1 MNIAGCLLFFCL
13 GRTAGNADGED
24 KMELKRSMHARAARL
39 LAMLAMALVCALVL
53 APSAY
58 ADDAKAC
65 IGETKYTTFDDAV
78 DAAENGQTVTLLD
91 NAKTAGLNL
100 SKNLTIDGKGYALE
114 FTDKGIALWG
124 KALTFKDVT
133 VTMTG
138 IGSTPYGEWGW
149 MSVSASKDASLTLD
163 HATLTMDGTG
173 TPSGGARTHAIYFCG
188 NNKLNLKNRSNLT
201 IENYSQDALE
211 WDKGDGGYNINIEGG
226 STYTS
231 DHCRSGFTGTFVVTV
246 DNSKVNVVNSTGN
259 GSNGS
264 HFNIKNGSTVDF
276 SGNGD
281 HGLSA
286 GDLTIDNSTVTAN
299 NNGRTGIIFTGK
311 GEFKSANVQISG
323 TKGVS
328 YWNAGMRL
336 MKPKDQPLSH
346 ATLNVDAASTVS
358 IIDNKVTGLFLD
370 AGAQATFAEG
380 AKLTITGND
389 ASQENCSTKMATA
402 QMGGGVMVRAK
413 ASLLLLASAK
423 IDNNHAALAG
433 DDLCAEQGA
442 KVSFGKTIEGD
453 TLTAFNGCGDSITGW
468 FDDSK
473 DARWCAHWTD
483 NTPWHV
489 DAVEA
494 GSYEKP
500 IALKA
505 AHGVTAAHAEISG
518 TKVLKGADLAEGD
531 FEFTLSQNDDVISR
545 AKNAAD
551 GSFTFGE
558 SAFDVT
564 ADDIMDTDNHKV
576 SYTLDVAEVKGNKAN
591 VTYDTSVKK
600 VVVTAVPEDDHVK
613 LTYQVD
619 GKDVEDLASALVFTN
634 TYTKPAEPTTP
645 SEPKKPGKTTK
656 QGLPKTGDA
665 SLAAPVAFALAAV
678 AACGAGVVMR
688 RRA

>member
-1 MNIAGCLLFFCL
+1 
-13 GRTAGNADGED
+13 
-24 KMELKRSMHARAARL
+24 MELKRSIRARAARL
-39 LAMLAMALVCALVL
+39 VAMFAMALVCALVL
-53 APSAY
+53 VPSAY
-58 ADDAKAC
+58 ADGAVAR
-65 IGETKYTTFDDAV
+65 IGETEYNTFDEAV
-78 DAAENGQTVTLLD
+78 AAAKNGETVTLLAD
-91 NAKTAGLNL
+91 AETAGLNL
-100 SKNLTIDGKGYALE
+100 SKDLTIDGDGKALTFADE
-114 FTDKGIALWG
+114 GIALLG
-124 KALTFKDVT
+124 KALTFKNVT
-133 VTMTG
+133 VSMANV
-138 IGSTPYGEWGW
+138 GSTPYEWKW
-149 MSVSASKDASLTLD
+149 MAVGASGGASITLD
-163 HATLTMDGTG
+163 HASLAMDGAKT
-173 TPSGGARTHAIYFCG
+173 AKNTHAIYFTG
-188 NNKLNLKNRSNLT
+188 DNTLNLKNGSSLT
-201 IENYSQDALE
+201 IKNYPQDALE
-211 WDKGDGGYNINIEGG
+211 WDGGSGYNVNIESN

-231 DHCRSGFTGTFVVTV
+231 DHNRSGFTGTFHAKIDHST
-246 DNSKVNVVNSTGN
+246 VNVVNSTGN

-264 HFNIKNGSTVDF
+264 HFNIRNGSTVDF
-276 SGNGD
+276 SGNGG

-286 GDLTIDNSTVTAN
+286 GDLTIDHSTVTAN
-299 NNGRTGIIFTGK
+299 NNAYNGIIFTGE

-323 TKGVS
+323 TKGTS

-336 MKPKDQPLSH
+336 LKPKEEPLSH

-358 IIDNKVTGLFLD
+358 ITENKVTGLFLD
-370 AGAQATFAEG
+370 GGSHATFAEG

-389 ASQENCSTKMATA
+389 ASQENCSTKKDVA
-402 QMGGGVMVRAK
+402 QMGGGVMVRSNANL
-413 ASLLLLASAK
+413 SLPASAR

-442 KVSFGKTIEGD
+442 TISFGKTVEGD
-453 TLTAFNGCGDSITGW
+453 TLTAFNGCGDAITGW

-494 GSYEKP
+494 GSYETP
-500 IALKA
+500 VALKA

-518 TKVLKGADLAEGD
+518 TKVLKGAQLAEGD
-531 FEFTLSQNDDVISR
+531 FEFTLSQNDDVISHV
-545 AKNAAD
+545 KNAAD

-613 LTYQVD
+613 LTYSVD

-634 TYTKPAEPTTP
+634 TYTKPAEP
-645 SEPKKPGKTTK
+645 SEPKTPGASTK
-656 QGLPKTGDA
+656 QNLPKTGDA
-665 SLAAPVAFALAAV
+665 SLAAPVAFILAAAV
-678 AACGAGVVMR
+678 ACGAGVVMR
-688 RRA
+688 RRG

>member
-1 MNIAGCLLFFCL
+1 
-13 GRTAGNADGED
+13 
-24 KMELKRSMHARAARL
+24 MELKRSMHARVARL
-39 LAMLAMALVCALVL
+39 VAMFAMALVCALVL

-58 ADDAKAC
+58 ADGAKAC
-65 IGETKYTTFDDAV
+65 IGETKYNTFDEAV
-78 DAAENGQTVTLLD
+78 AAAKNGETVTLLD
-91 NAKTAGLNL
+91 NAETTGLNL
-100 SKNLTIDGKGYALE
+100 SKDLTIDGEGKFALN

-124 KALTFKDVT
+124 KALTFENVT
-133 VTMTG
+133 VSMTSV
-138 IGSTPYGEWGW
+138 GSTPYAEWKW
-149 MSVSASKDASLTLD
+149 MAVGA
-163 HATLTMDGTG
+163 
-173 TPSGGARTHAIYFCG
+173 SGGASITLDNASLAMDGAKTAKNTHAIYFTG
-188 NNKLNLKNRSNLT
+188 DNTLNLKNGSSLT
-201 IENYSQDALE
+201 IENYPQDALE
-211 WDKGDGGYNINIEGG
+211 WDGGSGKGYNVNIEGD

-231 DHCRSGFTGTFVVTV
+231 DRNRSGFTGTFCATI
-246 DNSKVNVVNSTGN
+246 DHSTVNVVNSTGN

-276 SGNGD
+276 SGNGG

-286 GDLTIDNSTVTAN
+286 GDLTIDHSTVTAN
-299 NNGRTGIIFTGK
+299 NNAYNGIIFTGK

-323 TKGVS
+323 TKGTS

-336 MKPKDQPLSH
+336 LKANASLD
-346 ATLNVDAASTVS
+346 VDAASTVS
-358 IIDNKVTGLFLD
+358 ITGNKVTGLYLD
-370 AGAQATFAEG
+370 GDSHATFAEG

-389 ASQENCSTKMATA
+389 ASQENCSTKKDFA
-402 QMGGGVMVRAK
+402 QMGGGVMVRSNANL
-413 ASLLLLASAK
+413 SLPASAR

-433 DDLCAEQGA
+433 DDLCAEQSA
-442 KVSFGKTIEGD
+442 KISFGKTVEGD
-453 TLTAFNGCGDSITGW
+453 TLTAFNGCGDAITGW

-494 GSYEKP
+494 RSYETP
-500 IALKA
+500 VALKA

-518 TKVLKGADLAEGD
+518 TKVLKGAQLAEGD

-545 AKNAAD
+545 TKNAAD

-665 SLAAPVAFALAAV
+665 SLAAPVAFALAA
-678 AACGAGVVMR
+678 AAVCGAGVVMR
-688 RRA
+688 RRG

>member
-1 MNIAGCLLFFCL
+1 
-13 GRTAGNADGED
+13 
-24 KMELKRSMHARAARL
+24 MELKRSIRARAARL
-39 LAMLAMALVCALVL
+39 VAMFAMALICALVL
-53 APSAY
+53 VPSAY
-58 ADDAKAC
+58 ADGAVAR
-65 IGETKYTTFDDAV
+65 IGEIEYNTFDEAV
-78 DAAENGQTVTLLD
+78 DAAKNGETVTLLD
-91 NAKTAGLNL
+91 NAETTGLNL
-100 SKNLTIDGKGYALE
+100 SKDLTIDGEGKFALN

-124 KALTFKDVT
+124 KALTFKNVT
-133 VTMTG
+133 VTMNG
-138 IGSTPYGEWGW
+138 IGSTPYTAEWNW

-163 HATLTMDGTG
+163 GATLTMDGKG
-173 TPSGGARTHAIYFCG
+173 TPLPVNKDDPHTHAIYFCS
-188 NNKLNLKNRSNLT
+188 NNKLNLKNTSTLT
-201 IENYSQDALE
+201 IKNYSQDALE
-211 WDKGDGGYNINIEGG
+211 WNGGDGGYNVNIETG
-226 STYTS
+226 STYIS

-246 DNSKVNVVNSTGN
+246 DKSKVNVVNSTGN

-276 SGNGD
+276 SGNGS

-286 GDLTIDNSTVTAN
+286 GNLTIDNSTVTAKDN
-299 NNGRTGIIFTGK
+299 ALTGIIFTGK

-323 TKGVS
+323 TKGTS

-336 MKPKDQPLSH
+336 MKANASLD
-346 ATLNVDAASTVS
+346 VDAASTVS
-358 IIDNKVTGLFLD
+358 ITDNKVTGLYLD
-370 AGAQATFAEG
+370 GGSHATFAEG

-389 ASQENCSTKMATA
+389 ASQENCSTKKDAA
-402 QMGGGVMVRAK
+402 QMGGGVMVRSN
-413 ASLLLLASAK
+413 ASLSLPASAR

-433 DDLCAEQGA
+433 DDLCAEQDA
-442 KVSFGKTIEGD
+442 KISFGKTVEGD
-453 TLTAFNGCGDSITGW
+453 TLTAFNGCGDAITGW

-494 GSYEKP
+494 RSYETP
-500 IALKA
+500 VALKA

-518 TKVLKGADLAEGD
+518 TKVLKGAELAEGD
-531 FEFTLSQNDDVISR
+531 FEFALSQNDDVISH

-613 LTYQVD
+613 LTYSVD

-634 TYTKPAEPTTP
+634 TYTKPAEP
-645 SEPKKPGKTTK
+645 SEPKTPGTSTK
-656 QGLPKTGDA
+656 QNLPKTGDV
-665 SLAAPVAFALAAV
+665 SLAAPVACALAAV
-678 AACGAGVVMR
+678 VACGASVVMR
-688 RRA
+688 RRG

>member
-1 MNIAGCLLFFCL
+1 
-13 GRTAGNADGED
+13 
-24 KMELKRSMHARAARL
+24 MELKRSIRARAARL
-39 LAMLAMALVCALVL
+39 VAMFAMALICALVL
-53 APSAY
+53 VPSAY
-58 ADDAKAC
+58 ADGAVAR
-65 IGETKYTTFDDAV
+65 IGETEYNTFDEAV
-78 DAAENGQTVTLLD
+78 AAAKNGETVTLLAD
-91 NAKTAGLNL
+91 AETAGLNL
-100 SKNLTIDGKGYALE
+100 SKDLTIDGGGNALK

-124 KALTFKDVT
+124 HALVLKNVNAS
-133 VTMTG
+133 MTG
-138 IGSTPYGEWGW
+138 IGSTPYTAEWNW
-149 MSVSASKDASLTLD
+149 MAVGASKGASLTLD
-163 HATLTMDGTG
+163 GATLSMDGTG
-173 TPSGGARTHAIYFCG
+173 AGNVHAIYFCS
-188 NNKLNLKNRSNLT
+188 NNKLNLKNGSNHT
-201 IENYSQDALE
+201 IKNYKQDALE
-211 WDKGDGGYNINIEGG
+211 WDGGDGGYNVNIETG

-246 DNSKVNVVNSTGN
+246 DKSKVNVVNSTGN

-276 SGNGD
+276 SGNGG

-286 GDLTIDNSTVTAN
+286 GDLTIDRSTVTAN
-299 NNGRTGIIFTGK
+299 DNAYNGIIFTGK

-323 TKGVS
+323 TKGAL

-336 MKPKDQPLSH
+336 LKANASLD
-346 ATLNVDAASTVS
+346 VDAASTVS
-358 IIDNKVTGLFLD
+358 ITGNKVTGLYLD
-370 AGAQATFAEG
+370 GGSYATFAGG

-389 ASQENCSTKMATA
+389 ASQENCSTKKDAA
-402 QMGGGVMVRAK
+402 QMGGGVMVRSN
-413 ASLLLLASAK
+413 ASLSLPASAK

-442 KVSFGKTIEGD
+442 TISFGKTVEGD
-453 TLTAFNGCGDSITGW
+453 TLTAFNGCGDAITGW
-468 FDDSK
+468 FDDSE

-489 DAVEA
+489 KAVEA
-494 GSYEKP
+494 DSYKTPITLETT

-518 TKVLKGADLAEGD
+518 TKVLKGAQLAEGD

-545 AKNAAD
+545 TKNAAD

-564 ADDIMDTDNHKV
+564 ADDIMDADNHKV

-591 VTYDTSVKK
+591 VTYDASVKK

-613 LTYQVD
+613 LTYSVD

-634 TYTKPAEPTTP
+634 TYTKPAEP
-645 SEPKKPGKTTK
+645 SEPKTPGTSTK
-656 QGLPKTGDA
+656 QNLPKTGDA
-665 SLAAPVAFALAAV
+665 SLAAPVAFILAAAV
-678 AACGAGVVMR
+678 ACGAGVVMR
-688 RRA
+688 RRG

>member
-1 MNIAGCLLFFCL
+1 
-13 GRTAGNADGED
+13 
-24 KMELKRSMHARAARL
+24 MELKRSIRARAARL
-39 LAMLAMALVCALVL
+39 VAMFAMALICALVL
-53 APSAY
+53 VPSAY
-58 ADDAKAC
+58 ADGAVAR
-65 IGETKYTTFDDAV
+65 IGETEYNTFDEAV
-78 DAAENGQTVTLLD
+78 AAAKNGETVTLLAD
-91 NAKTAGLNL
+91 AETAGLNL
-100 SKNLTIDGKGYALE
+100 SKDLTIDGGGNALK

-124 KALTFKDVT
+124 HALVLKNVNAS
-133 VTMTG
+133 MTG
-138 IGSTPYGEWGW
+138 IGSTPYTAEWNW
-149 MSVSASKDASLTLD
+149 MAVGASKGASLTLD
-163 HATLTMDGTG
+163 GATLSMDGTG
-173 TPSGGARTHAIYFCG
+173 AGNVHAIYFCS
-188 NNKLNLKNRSNLT
+188 NNKLNLKNGSNLT
-201 IENYSQDALE
+201 IKNYKQDALE
-211 WDKGDGGYNINIEGG
+211 WDGGDGGYNVNIETG

-246 DNSKVNVVNSTGN
+246 DKSKVNVVNSTGN

-276 SGNGD
+276 SGNGG

-286 GDLTIDNSTVTAN
+286 GDLTIDRSTVTAN
-299 NNGRTGIIFTGK
+299 DNAYNGIIFTGK

-323 TKGVS
+323 TKGAL

-336 MKPKDQPLSH
+336 LKANASLD
-346 ATLNVDAASTVS
+346 VDAASTVS
-358 IIDNKVTGLFLD
+358 ITGNKVTGLYLD
-370 AGAQATFAEG
+370 GGSYATFAGG

-389 ASQENCSTKMATA
+389 ASQENCSTKKDAA
-402 QMGGGVMVRAK
+402 QMGGGVMVRSN
-413 ASLLLLASAK
+413 ASLSLPASAK

-442 KVSFGKTIEGD
+442 TISFGKTVEGD
-453 TLTAFNGCGDSITGW
+453 TLTAFNGCGDAITGW
-468 FDDSK
+468 FDDSE

-489 DAVEA
+489 KAVEA
-494 GSYEKP
+494 DSYKTPITLETT

-518 TKVLKGADLAEGD
+518 TKVLKGAQLAEGD

-545 AKNAAD
+545 TKNAAD

-564 ADDIMDTDNHKV
+564 ADDIMDADNHKV

-591 VTYDTSVKK
+591 VTYDASVKK

-613 LTYQVD
+613 LTYSVD

-634 TYTKPAEPTTP
+634 TYTKPAEP
-645 SEPKKPGKTTK
+645 SEPKTPGTSTK
-656 QGLPKTGDA
+656 HNLPKTGDA
-665 SLAAPVAFALAAV
+665 SLAAPVAFILAAAV
-678 AACGAGVVMR
+678 ACGAGVVMR
-688 RRA
+688 RRG

>member
-1 MNIAGCLLFFCL
+1 
-13 GRTAGNADGED
+13 
-24 KMELKRSMHARAARL
+24 MELKRSMHARVARL
-39 LAMLAMALVCALVL
+39 VAMFAMALVCALVMV
-53 APSAY
+53 PSAY
-58 ADDAKAC
+58 ADGAVAC
-65 IGETKYTTFDDAV
+65 IGEAKYNTFDDAV
-78 DAAENGQTVTLLD
+78 AAAKNGETVTLLAD
-91 NAKTAGLNL
+91 AETAGLNL
-100 SKNLTIDGKGYALE
+100 SKDLTIDGGDDHHALN

-124 KALTFKDVT
+124 HALVLKNVNAS
-133 VTMTG
+133 MTG
-138 IGSTPYGEWGW
+138 IGSTPYTAEWKW
-149 MSVSASKDASLTLD
+149 MSVCANKDASLTLD
-163 HATLTMDGTG
+163 GATLTMDGTG
-173 TPSGGARTHAIYFCG
+173 TASNVHAIYFCS
-188 NNKLNLKNRSNLT
+188 NNKLNLKNGSNLT
-201 IENYSQDALE
+201 IKNYKQDALE
-211 WDKGDGGYNINIEGG
+211 WDGGDGGYNVNIETG

-246 DNSKVNVVNSTGN
+246 DKSKVNVVNSTGN

-276 SGNGD
+276 SGNGS

-286 GDLTIDNSTVTAN
+286 GDLTIDSSTVTAN
-299 NNGRTGIIFTGK
+299 NNGLTGITFNGK
-311 GEFKSANVQISG
+311 GVFKAADVRVTDTIGKDLKWGGIIYDGGIRLSP
-323 TKGVS
+323 
-328 YWNAGMRL
+328 NAKL
-336 MKPKDQPLSH
+336 D
-346 ATLNVDAASTVS
+346 VDAASTIS
-358 IIDNKVTGLFLD
+358 ITGNKATGLFLD
-370 AGAQATFAEG
+370 ADTSATFA
-380 AKLTITGND
+380 ADSNLMITGND
-389 ASQENCSTKMATA
+389 ASAENAINKPKQDLA
-402 QMGGGVMVRAK
+402 QMGGGVVVRGGSNLTLPTFAV
-413 ASLLLLASAK
+413 
-423 IDNNHAALAG
+423 IDNNNAALAG
-433 DDLCAEQGA
+433 DDLYAEQGA
-442 KVSFGKTIEGD
+442 KISFGKTVEGD
-453 TLTAFNGCGDSITGW
+453 TLTAFNGCGDAITGW

-494 GSYEKP
+494 RSYETP
-500 IALKA
+500 VALKA

-665 SLAAPVAFALAAV
+665 SLAAPVAFALVAAAV
-678 AACGAGVVMR
+678 CGAGVVMR
-688 RRA
+688 RRG

>member
-1 MNIAGCLLFFCL
+1 
-13 GRTAGNADGED
+13 
-24 KMELKRSMHARAARL
+24 MELKRSIRTRAARL
-39 LAMLAMALVCALVL
+39 VAMFAMALVCALVL
-53 APSAY
+53 VPSAY
-58 ADDAKAC
+58 ADGAVAR
-65 IGETKYTTFDDAV
+65 IGEREYNTFDEAV
-78 DAAENGQTVTLLD
+78 AAAKNGETVTLLAD
-91 NAKTAGLNL
+91 AETAGLNL
-100 SKNLTIDGKGYALE
+100 SKDLTIDGGDGHALN

-124 KALTFKDVT
+124 HALVLKNVNAS
-133 VTMTG
+133 MTG
-138 IGSTPYGEWGW
+138 IGSTPYTAEWKW
-149 MSVSASKDASLTLD
+149 MAV
-163 HATLTMDGTG
+163 GV
-173 TPSGGARTHAIYFCG
+173 SGGASITLDNASLAMDGAKTASGTHAIYFTG
-188 NNKLNLKNRSNLT
+188 DNKLNLKNGSNLS
-201 IENYSQDALE
+201 IKNYPQDALE
-211 WDKGDGGYNINIEGG
+211 WDGGSGYNVNIEGN

-231 DHCRSGFTGTFVVTV
+231 DHNRSGFTGTFHATI
-246 DNSKVNVVNSTGN
+246 DHSTVNVVNSTGN

-276 SGNGD
+276 SGNGS

-286 GDLTIDNSTVTAN
+286 GNLTIDNSTVTAKDN
-299 NNGRTGIIFTGK
+299 ALTGIIFTGK

-323 TKGVS
+323 TKGTS

-336 MKPKDQPLSH
+336 MKANASLD
-346 ATLNVDAASTVS
+346 VDAASTVS
-358 IIDNKVTGLFLD
+358 ITGNKVTGLYLD
-370 AGAQATFAEG
+370 GGSHATFAEG

-389 ASQENCSTKMATA
+389 ASQENCSTKKDFA
-402 QMGGGVMVRAK
+402 QMGGGVMVRSNANL
-413 ASLLLLASAK
+413 SLPASAK

-442 KVSFGKTIEGD
+442 KISFGKTVEGD
-453 TLTAFNGCGDSITGW
+453 TLTAFNGCGDAITGW

-494 GSYEKP
+494 RSYETP
-500 IALKA
+500 VALKA

-518 TKVLKGADLAEGD
+518 TKVLKGAQLAEGD
-531 FEFTLSQNDDVISR
+531 FEFTLSQDDDVISH

-665 SLAAPVAFALAAV
+665 SLAAPVAFALAAA
-678 AACGAGVVMR
+678 AACGVGVVMR
-688 RRA
+688 RRG

>member
-1 MNIAGCLLFFCL
+1 
-13 GRTAGNADGED
+13 
-24 KMELKRSMHARAARL
+24 MELKRSIRTRAARL
-39 LAMLAMALVCALVL
+39 VAMFAMALVCTLAL

-58 ADDAKAC
+58 ADGGVARID
-65 IGETKYTTFDDAV
+65 ETGFEYNTFDEAV
-78 DAAENGQTVTLLD
+78 AAAKNGETVTLLAD
-91 NAKTAGLNL
+91 AETAGLNL
-100 SKNLTIDGKGYALE
+100 DKDLTIDGNSHGNNHALK
-114 FTDKGIALWG
+114 FADKGIALWG
-124 KALTFKDVT
+124 HALVLKNVNASM
-133 VTMTG
+133 VG
-138 IGSTPYGEWGW
+138 IGSTPYAEWGW
-149 MSVSASKDASLTLD
+149 MAVCASKDASLTLD
-163 HATLTMDGTG
+163 GATLTMDGTG
-173 TPSGGARTHAIYFCG
+173 TPLPVNGKDPHTHAIYFCS
-188 NNKLNLKNRSNLT
+188 NNKLNLKNGSNLT
-201 IENYSQDALE
+201 IKNYSQDALE
-211 WDKGDGGYNINIEGG
+211 WDGGDGGYNVNIEGG

-231 DHCRSGFTGTFVVTV
+231 DHCRSGFAGTFVVTV

-264 HFNIKNGSTVDF
+264 HFNIKKGSTVDF
-276 SGNGD
+276 SRNGS

-286 GDLTIDNSTVTAN
+286 GDLTIDNSTVTAKDN
-299 NNGRTGIIFTGK
+299 ALTGIIFTGK

-323 TKGVS
+323 TRGTS

-336 MKPKDQPLSH
+336 LKPKGESLSH

-358 IIDNKVTGLFLD
+358 ITENKVTGLFLD

-380 AKLTITGND
+380 AKLTITGNN
-389 ASQENCSTKMATA
+389 ASQENCSTKRDAA
-402 QMGGGVMVRAK
+402 QMGGGVMVRSN
-413 ASLLLLASAK
+413 ASLSLPASAR

-442 KVSFGKTIEGD
+442 KISFGKTVEGD
-453 TLTAFNGCGDSITGW
+453 TLTAFNGCGDAITGW

-494 GSYEKP
+494 GPYETP
-500 IALKA
+500 IAFKA

-665 SLAAPVAFALAAV
+665 SLAAPVAFILAAAV
-678 AACGAGVVMR
+678 ACGAGVVMR
-688 RRA
+688 RRG

>member
-1 MNIAGCLLFFCL
+1 
-13 GRTAGNADGED
+13 
-24 KMELKRSMHARAARL
+24 MELKRSIRARAARL
-39 LAMLAMALVCALVL
+39 VAMFAMALVCALVL
-53 APSAY
+53 VPSAY
-58 ADDAKAC
+58 ADGAVARID
-65 IGETKYTTFDDAV
+65 ETGSEYNTFDEAV
-78 DAAENGQTVTLLD
+78 AAAKNGETVTLLAD
-91 NAKTAGLNL
+91 AETAGLNL
-100 SKNLTIDGKGYALE
+100 NEDLTIDGDGHALK

-124 KALTFKDVT
+124 HALVLKNVNASMAG
-133 VTMTG
+133 V
-138 IGSTPYGEWGW
+138 GSTPYTAEWKW
-149 MSVSASKDASLTLD
+149 MSVCASKDASLTLD
-163 HATLTMDGTG
+163 GATLTMDGTG
-173 TPSGGARTHAIYFCG
+173 TASNVHAIYFCS
-188 NNKLNLKNRSNLT
+188 NNKLNLKNGSNLT
-201 IENYSQDALE
+201 IKNYAQDALE
-211 WDKGDGGYNINIEGG
+211 WDGGDGGYNVNIEGG

-231 DHCRSGFTGTFVVTV
+231 DRCRSGFTGTFVVTV

-264 HFNIKNGSTVDF
+264 HFNIKNDSTVDF
-276 SGNGD
+276 SGNGS

-286 GDLTIDNSTVTAN
+286 GNLTINNSTVTAKDN
-299 NNGRTGIIFTGK
+299 ALTGIIFTGK

-323 TKGVS
+323 TKGTS

-336 MKPKDQPLSH
+336 FKANASLD
-346 ATLNVDAASTVS
+346 VDAASTVS
-358 IIDNKVTGLFLD
+358 ITGNKVTGLYLD
-370 AGAQATFAEG
+370 GGSHATFAEG

-389 ASQENCSTKMATA
+389 ASQENCSTKKDFA
-402 QMGGGVMVRAK
+402 QMGGGVMVRSNANL
-413 ASLLLLASAK
+413 SLPASAR

-442 KVSFGKTIEGD
+442 KISFGKTVEGD
-453 TLTAFNGCGDSITGW
+453 TLTAFNGCGDAITGW

-494 GSYEKP
+494 GTYETP
-500 IALKA
+500 VALKA

-518 TKVLKGADLAEGD
+518 TKVLKGAQLAEDD
-531 FEFTLSQNDDVISR
+531 FEFTLSQNDDVISH

-551 GSFTFGE
+551 
-558 SAFDVT
+558 DVT

-613 LTYQVD
+613 LTYSVD

-634 TYTKPAEPTTP
+634 TYTKPAEP
-645 SEPKKPGKTTK
+645 SEPKTPGTSTK
-656 QGLPKTGDA
+656 QNLPKTGDI
-665 SLAAPVAFALAAV
+665 SLAAPVAFILAAAV
-678 AACGAGVVMR
+678 ACGAGVVMR
-688 RRA
+688 RRG

>member
-1 MNIAGCLLFFCL
+1 
-13 GRTAGNADGED
+13 
-24 KMELKRSMHARAARL
+24 MELKRSIRARAARL
-39 LAMLAMALVCALVL
+39 VAMFAMALVCALVL
-53 APSAY
+53 VPSAY
-58 ADDAKAC
+58 ADGAVARID
-65 IGETKYTTFDDAV
+65 ETGSEYNTFDEAV
-78 DAAENGQTVTLLD
+78 AAAKNGETVTLLAD
-91 NAKTAGLNL
+91 AETAGLNL
-100 SKNLTIDGKGYALE
+100 SKDLTIDGGGNALK

-124 KALTFKDVT
+124 KALTFKNVT
-133 VTMTG
+133 VSMIG
-138 IGSTPYGEWGW
+138 IGSTPYTAEWNW
-149 MSVSASKDASLTLD
+149 MSVGASKDASLTLD
-163 HATLTMDGTG
+163 GATLTMDGTG
-173 TPSGGARTHAIYFCG
+173 TPRGQSQTHAIYFCS
-188 NNKLNLKNRSNLT
+188 NNKLNLKNGSNLT
-201 IENYSQDALE
+201 IKNYAQDALE
-211 WDKGDGGYNINIEGG
+211 WDGGDGGYNVNIEGG

-231 DHCRSGFTGTFVVTV
+231 DRCRSGFTGTFVVTV

-264 HFNIKNGSTVDF
+264 HFNIKNDSTVDF
-276 SGNGD
+276 SGNGS

-286 GDLTIDNSTVTAN
+286 GNLTIDNSTVTAKDN
-299 NNGRTGIIFTGK
+299 ALTGIIFTGK

-323 TKGVS
+323 TKGTS

-336 MKPKDQPLSH
+336 MKANASLD
-346 ATLNVDAASTVS
+346 VDAASTVS
-358 IIDNKVTGLFLD
+358 ITENKVTGLFLD
-370 AGAQATFAEG
+370 GGSHARFAEG

-389 ASQENCSTKMATA
+389 ASQENCSTKKDFA
-402 QMGGGVMVRAK
+402 QMGGGVMVRSNANL
-413 ASLLLLASAK
+413 SLPASAR

-442 KVSFGKTIEGD
+442 KISFGKTVEGD
-453 TLTAFNGCGDSITGW
+453 TLTAFNGCGDAITGW

-494 GSYEKP
+494 GTYETP
-500 IALKA
+500 VALKA

-518 TKVLKGADLAEGD
+518 TKVLKGAQLAEGD
-531 FEFTLSQNDDVISR
+531 FEFTLSQNDDVISH

-613 LTYQVD
+613 LTYSVD

-634 TYTKPAEPTTP
+634 TYTKPAEP
-645 SEPKKPGKTTK
+645 SEPKTPGTSTK
-656 QGLPKTGDA
+656 QNLPKTGDI
-665 SLAAPVAFALAAV
+665 SLAAPVAFILAAAV
-678 AACGAGVVMR
+678 ACGAGVVMR
-688 RRA
+688 RRG

>member
-1 MNIAGCLLFFCL
+1 
-13 GRTAGNADGED
+13 
-24 KMELKRSMHARAARL
+24 MELKRSIRTRAARL
-39 LAMLAMALVCALVL
+39 VAMFAMALVCALVL
-53 APSAY
+53 VPSAY
-58 ADDAKAC
+58 ADGAVAC
-65 IGETKYTTFDDAV
+65 IGETKYNTFDEAVADAK
-78 DAAENGQTVTLLD
+78 NGETVTLLAD
-91 NAKTAGLNL
+91 AETAGLNL
-100 SKNLTIDGKGYALE
+100 SKDLTIDGGGHALK
-114 FTDKGIALWG
+114 FADKGIALWG
-124 KALTFKDVT
+124 KALTLKNVNAS
-133 VTMTG
+133 MTG
-138 IGSTPYGEWGW
+138 IGSTPYTAEWNW
-149 MSVSASKDASLTLD
+149 MSVCASKGASLTLD
-163 HATLTMDGTG
+163 GATLTMDGSG
-173 TPSGGARTHAIYFCG
+173 TANNTHAIYFCS
-188 NNKLNLKNRSNLT
+188 NNKLNLKNASALT
-201 IENYSQDALE
+201 IKNYKHNALE
-211 WDKGDGGYNINIEGG
+211 WDGGDGGYNINIEGR

-276 SGNGD
+276 SGNGS

-286 GDLTIDNSTVTAN
+286 GNLTIDSSTVTATN
-299 NNGRTGIIFTGK
+299 NALTGIIFTGK
-311 GEFKSANVQISG
+311 GEFKSASVQISG
-323 TKGVS
+323 TKGTS

-336 MKPKDQPLSH
+336 FKANAKLD
-346 ATLNVDAASTVS
+346 VDDASIVS
-358 IIDNKVTGLFLD
+358 ITGNKVTGLYLD
-370 AGAQATFAEG
+370 GGSSATFAEG

-389 ASQENCSTKMATA
+389 ASQENCSTKKDFAR
-402 QMGGGVMVRAK
+402 MGGGVMVRSN
-413 ASLLLLASAK
+413 ASLSLPASAK

-442 KVSFGKTIEGD
+442 TISFGKTVEGD
-453 TLTAFNGCGDSITGW
+453 TLTDFNGCGDAITGW

-494 GSYEKP
+494 GSYETP
-500 IALKA
+500 VALKA

-518 TKVLKGADLAEGD
+518 TKVLKGAQLAEGD

-545 AKNAAD
+545 TKNAAD

-564 ADDIMDTDNHKV
+564 ADDIMDADNHKV
-576 SYTLDVAEVKGNKAN
+576 SYTLDMAEVKGNKAN

-665 SLAAPVAFALAAV
+665 SLAAPVAFALAAA
-678 AACGAGVVMR
+678 AACGVGVVMR
-688 RRA
+688 RRG

>member
-1 MNIAGCLLFFCL
+1 
-13 GRTAGNADGED
+13 
-24 KMELKRSMHARAARL
+24 MELKRSMHARAARL
-39 LAMLAMALVCALVL
+39 VAMFAMALVCALVL

-58 ADDAKAC
+58 ADGGVAC
-65 IGETKYTTFDDAV
+65 IDKTEYNTFDEAV
-78 DAAENGQTVTLLD
+78 AAAKNGETVTLLKD
-91 NAKTAGLNL
+91 AETAGLNL
-100 SKNLTIDGKGYALE
+100 KMDLTIDGDGHALK

-124 KALTFKDVT
+124 HALVLKNVNAS
-133 VTMTG
+133 MTG
-138 IGSTPYGEWGW
+138 IGSTPYTAEWNW
-149 MSVSASKDASLTLD
+149 MAVCASKDASLTLD
-163 HATLTMDGTG
+163 DATLSMDGTG
-173 TPSGGARTHAIYFCG
+173 AGNVHAIYFCS
-188 NNKLNLKNRSNLT
+188 NNKLNLKNSNLT
-201 IENYSQDALE
+201 IKNYKQDAHE
-211 WDKGDGGYNINIEGG
+211 WDGGDGGYNVNIEGD

-276 SGNGD
+276 SGNGS

-286 GDLTIDNSTVTAN
+286 GNLTIDSSRVTAN
-299 NNGRTGIIFTGK
+299 NNGLTGITFNGEGVFKAADVRVAGTIGK
-311 GEFKSANVQISG
+311 DLKWGDIIYDG
-323 TKGVS
+323 GI
-328 YWNAGMRL
+328 RL
-336 MKPKDQPLSH
+336 SPN
-346 ATLNVDAASTVS
+346 ATLDVDAASTIS
-358 IIDNKVTGLFLD
+358 ITGNKATGLFLD
-370 AGAQATFAEG
+370 AGTSATFADDSN
-380 AKLTITGND
+380 LMITGND
-389 ASQENCSTKMATA
+389 ASAENAINKPKQDLA
-402 QMGGGVMVRAK
+402 QMGGGVVVRGG
-413 ASLLLLASAK
+413 SNLTLPTSAV
-423 IDNNHAALAG
+423 IDNNNAALAG
-433 DDLCAEQGA
+433 DDLYAEQGA
-442 KVSFGKTIEGD
+442 TISFGKTVEDD
-453 TLTAFNGCGDSITGW
+453 TLTDFNGCGHVITGW

-473 DARWCAHWTD
+473 GARWCAHWTD

-494 GSYEKP
+494 DSYKTPITLEKS

-665 SLAAPVAFALAAV
+665 SLAAPVAFAFAA
-678 AACGAGVVMR
+678 ATACGAGVVMR
-688 RRA
+688 RRG

>member
-1 MNIAGCLLFFCL
+1 
-13 GRTAGNADGED
+13 
-24 KMELKRSMHARAARL
+24 MELKRSMHARVARL
-39 LAMLAMALVCALVL
+39 VAMFAMALVCALVL

-58 ADDAKAC
+58 ADGAVAR
-65 IGETKYTTFDDAV
+65 IGETKYNTFDEAV
-78 DAAENGQTVTLLD
+78 AAAENGETVTLLD

-100 SKNLTIDGKGYALE
+100 SKDLTIDGDGHALE

-124 KALTFKDVT
+124 KALTFKNVT
-133 VTMTG
+133 VSMAG
-138 IGSTPYGEWGW
+138 IGSTPYTAEWNW
-149 MSVSASKDASLTLD
+149 MSVGA
-163 HATLTMDGTG
+163 
-173 TPSGGARTHAIYFCG
+173 SGGASITLENASLAMDGAKTASRTHAIYFTG
-188 NNKLNLKNRSNLT
+188 DNKLNLKKGSNLS
-201 IENYSQDALE
+201 IKNYPQDALE
-211 WDKGDGGYNINIEGG
+211 WNGGSGKGYNVNIEGD

-231 DHCRSGFTGTFVVTV
+231 NHNRSGFTGTFYATI
-246 DNSKVNVVNSTGN
+246 DHSTVNVVNSTGN

-276 SGNGD
+276 SGNGG

-286 GDLTIDNSTVTAN
+286 GDLIIDHSTVTAN
-299 NNGRTGIIFTGK
+299 NNAYNGIIFTGK

-323 TKGVS
+323 TKGAI

-336 MKPKDQPLSH
+336 LKANAS
-346 ATLNVDAASTVS
+346 LNVDAASTVS
-358 IIDNKVTGLFLD
+358 ITGNKVTGLYLD
-370 AGAQATFAEG
+370 GGSHATFVEG
-380 AKLTITGND
+380 AKLSITGND
-389 ASQENCSTKMATA
+389 ASQENCSTKKDAA
-402 QMGGGVMVRAK
+402 QMGGGVMVRSN
-413 ASLLLLASAK
+413 ASLSLPASAK
-423 IDNNHAALAG
+423 INNNHAALAG
-433 DDLCAEQGA
+433 DDLYAEQGA
-442 KVSFGKTIEGD
+442 KISFGDTVQGD
-453 TLTAFNGCGDSITGW
+453 TLTAFNGCGHAITGW

-489 DAVEA
+489 DAVKA
-494 GSYEKP
+494 GSYETP
-500 IALKA
+500 VALKA

-576 SYTLDVAEVKGNKAN
+576 SYTLDVAEAKGNKAN

-634 TYTKPAEPTTP
+634 TYTKPAEPTMP

-665 SLAAPVAFALAAV
+665 SLAAPVAFILAAA

-688 RRA
+688 RRG

>member
-1 MNIAGCLLFFCL
+1 
-13 GRTAGNADGED
+13 
-24 KMELKRSMHARAARL
+24 MELKRSIRARAARL
-39 LAMLAMALVCALVL
+39 VAMFAMALVCALVL
-53 APSAY
+53 VPSAY
-58 ADDAKAC
+58 ADGAVARID
-65 IGETKYTTFDDAV
+65 ETGSEYNTFDEAV
-78 DAAENGQTVTLLD
+78 AAAKNGETVTLLAD
-91 NAKTAGLNL
+91 AETAGLNL
-100 SKNLTIDGKGYALE
+100 SKDLTIDGGGNALK

-124 KALTFKDVT
+124 HALVLKSVNAS
-133 VTMTG
+133 MTG
-138 IGSTPYGEWGW
+138 VGSTPYTAEWKW
-149 MSVSASKDASLTLD
+149 MSVCASKDASLTLD
-163 HATLTMDGTG
+163 GATLSMDGTG
-173 TPSGGARTHAIYFCG
+173 AGNVHAIYFCS
-188 NNKLNLKNRSNLT
+188 NNKLNLKNGSNLT
-201 IENYSQDALE
+201 IKNYAQDALE
-211 WDKGDGGYNINIEGG
+211 WDGGDGGYNVNIEGD

-264 HFNIKNGSTVDF
+264 HFNIKNDSTVDF
-276 SGNGD
+276 SGNGS

-286 GDLTIDNSTVTAN
+286 GNLTINNSTVTAKDN
-299 NNGRTGIIFTGK
+299 ALTGIIFTGK
-311 GEFKSANVQISG
+311 GEFKSASVQISG
-323 TKGVS
+323 TKGTS

-336 MKPKDQPLSH
+336 SKANAKLD
-346 ATLNVDAASTVS
+346 VDAASTVS
-358 IIDNKVTGLFLD
+358 ITGNKVTGLYLD
-370 AGAQATFAEG
+370 GGSSATFAEG

-389 ASQENCSTKMATA
+389 ASQENCSTKKDFA
-402 QMGGGVMVRAK
+402 QMGGGVMVRSH
-413 ASLLLLASAK
+413 ASLSLPASAR

-433 DDLCAEQGA
+433 DDLCAEQDA
-442 KVSFGKTIEGD
+442 KISFGKTVEGD
-453 TLTAFNGCGDSITGW
+453 TLTAFNGCGDAITGW

-494 GSYEKP
+494 RSYETP
-500 IALKA
+500 VALKA

-518 TKVLKGADLAEGD
+518 TKVLKGAQLAEGD
-531 FEFTLSQNDDVISR
+531 FEFTLSQNDDVISH

-558 SAFDVT
+558 SAFDVM

-613 LTYQVD
+613 LTYSVD

-634 TYTKPAEPTTP
+634 TYTKPAEP
-645 SEPKKPGKTTK
+645 SEPKTPGTSTK
-656 QGLPKTGDA
+656 QNLPKTGDA
-665 SLAAPVAFALAAV
+665 SLAAPVAFILAAAV
-678 AACGAGVVMR
+678 ACGAGVVMR
-688 RRA
+688 RRG

>member
-1 MNIAGCLLFFCL
+1 
-13 GRTAGNADGED
+13 
-24 KMELKRSMHARAARL
+24 MELKRSIRTRAARL
-39 LAMLAMALVCALVL
+39 VAMFAMALVCALVL

-58 ADDAKAC
+58 ADGAVARID
-65 IGETKYTTFDDAV
+65 ETGSEYNTFDEAV
-78 DAAENGQTVTLLD
+78 AAAENGETVTLLAD
-91 NAKTAGLNL
+91 AETAGLNL
-100 SKNLTIDGKGYALE
+100 SKDLTIDGGDGHALN

-124 KALTFKDVT
+124 HALVLKNVNAS
-133 VTMTG
+133 MTG
-138 IGSTPYGEWGW
+138 IGSTPYTAEWKW
-149 MSVSASKDASLTLD
+149 MAV
-163 HATLTMDGTG
+163 GV
-173 TPSGGARTHAIYFCG
+173 SGGASITLDNASLAMDGAKTASGTHAIYFTG
-188 NNKLNLKNRSNLT
+188 DNKLNLKNGSNLS
-201 IENYSQDALE
+201 IKNYPQDALE
-211 WDKGDGGYNINIEGG
+211 WDGGSGYNVNIEGN

-231 DHCRSGFTGTFVVTV
+231 DHNRSGFTGTFHATI
-246 DNSKVNVVNSTGN
+246 DHSTVNVVNSTGN

-276 SGNGD
+276 SGNGS

-286 GDLTIDNSTVTAN
+286 GNLTIDNSTVTAKDN
-299 NNGRTGIIFTGK
+299 ALTGIIFTGK

-323 TKGVS
+323 TKGTS

-336 MKPKDQPLSH
+336 MKANASLD
-346 ATLNVDAASTVS
+346 VDAASTVS
-358 IIDNKVTGLFLD
+358 ITGNKVTGLYLD
-370 AGAQATFAEG
+370 GGSHATFAEG

-389 ASQENCSTKMATA
+389 ASQENCSTKKDFA
-402 QMGGGVMVRAK
+402 QMGGGVMVRSNANL
-413 ASLLLLASAK
+413 SLPASAR

-442 KVSFGKTIEGD
+442 KISFGKTVEGD
-453 TLTAFNGCGDSITGW
+453 TLTAFNGCGDAITGW

-494 GSYEKP
+494 RSYETP
-500 IALKA
+500 VALKA

-518 TKVLKGADLAEGD
+518 TKVLKGAQLAEGD
-531 FEFTLSQNDDVISR
+531 FEFTLSQDDDVISH

-665 SLAAPVAFALAAV
+665 SLAAPVAFALVAAAV
-678 AACGAGVVMR
+678 CGAGVVMR
-688 RRA
+688 RRG